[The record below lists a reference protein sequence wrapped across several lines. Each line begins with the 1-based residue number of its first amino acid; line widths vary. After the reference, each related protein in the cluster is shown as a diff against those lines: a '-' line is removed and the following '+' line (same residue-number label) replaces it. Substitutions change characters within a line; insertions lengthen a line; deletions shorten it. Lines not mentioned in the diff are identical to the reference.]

1 MQSEPT
7 SEDEVRR
14 AFQHVNPNK
23 ATGPDNFAPRV
34 PKACAEQLAH
44 SFWIIFNACF
54 STNTVPTTW
63 KTACTVPI
71 PKRPVIP
78 SMNDL
83 RHIALTSAVMKVY
96 ERVEKLVKEYIDPLQ
111 FAYRKNRSTD
121 DTVLYSL
128 ENIYSHLEN
137 KTKTTTRS
145 TVRLMFFDL
154 SSHIY
159 LFKTFKHETT
169 VIRYFMDLTS
179 RLQYVRLNGLLTS
192 AIGTNTGAP
201 QGTVLA
207 PFCLRCIQL
216 TVEAPMS
223 HVL

>member
-1 MQSEPT
+1 M
-7 SEDEVRR
+7 
-14 AFQHVNPNK
+14 
-23 ATGPDNFAPRV
+23 
-34 PKACAEQLAH
+34 
-44 SFWIIFNACF
+44 
-54 STNTVPTTW
+54 
-63 KTACTVPI
+63 PI

-121 DTVLYSL
+121 DAVLYSL
-128 ENIYSHLEN
+128 ENIYSHLE
-137 KTKTTTRS
+137 KTGS
-145 TVRLMFFDL
+145 TVRLMFFDF
-154 SSHIY
+154 SSDFPQPHLFVQKLLNMKLPSSVISWTFDY
-159 LFKTFKHETT
+159 LTG
-169 VIRYFMDLTS
+169 
-179 RLQYVRLNGLLTS
+179 YVRLNGLLTS